1 MTEDASTGIG
11 ATLRDARESQ
21 GRSLEDAAGALRA
34 RVGQLQALEDER
46 FDTFGGDVYAK
57 GFLKSYASELGL
69 DPDPLLDTYRR
80 EVAHDDP
87 RATTLVSG
95 DASAQ
100 PTPPRATPP
109 AWIAWVLVV
118 VVVVAGVTVLSTV
131 GGDRSPEQ
139 AVPRED
145 VGSPPPS
152 SAEGTDESAE
162 DEAGEDEAGEDES
175 VEDDPGDDPS
185 NEDDEAEDD
194 DGNGD
199 AGEAEDADPDS
210 VDVVVA
216 LEESSWMRVMIDGS
230 LFLEETVPA
239 GETLPF
245 EGEQEVEIRFGNAG
259 GVIAELNGEDL
270 GVQGN
275 RGEVV
280 TVRFTPDGSER
291 V

>member
-11 ATLRDARESQ
+11 ASLRDARESQ

-57 GFLKSYASELGL
+57 GFLKSYANELGL
-69 DPDPLLDTYRR
+69 DPAPLLETYRR
-80 EVAHDDP
+80 EVAHDDL
-87 RATTLVSG
+87 RASALVSSE
-95 DASAQ
+95 ASAQ

-118 VVVVAGVTVLSTV
+118 VVVLAGVTVLSTV

-139 AVPRED
+139 AVPSED

-152 SAEGTDESAE
+152 SAEGAD
-162 DEAGEDEAGEDES
+162 DPDAGEAD
-175 VEDDPGDDPS
+175 DDPADEDPSDDPS
-185 NEDDEAEDD
+185 HEDEEANNADGADD
-194 DGNGD
+194 D
-199 AGEAEDADPDS
+199 EAEDADPDS
-210 VDVVVA
+210 VDVVIA

-230 LFLEETVPA
+230 LYLEETVPA

-280 TVRFTPDGSER
+280 TVRFTPDGSEQ

>member
-1 MTEDASTGIG
+1 MTEDVSTGIG
-11 ATLRDARESQ
+11 ATLRDARENQ
-21 GRSLEDAAGALRA
+21 GRSLEDVAGALRA
-34 RVGQLQALEDER
+34 RAGQLQALEDER

-69 DPDPLLDTYRR
+69 DPSPLLETYRR

-87 RATTLVSG
+87 RTATLVSS
-95 DASAQ
+95 DVSAQ
-100 PTPPRATPP
+100 SKPPRATPP

-118 VVVVAGVTVLSTV
+118 VVVLAGVTVLSTV

-152 SAEGTDESAE
+152 SAEGA
-162 DEAGEDEAGEDES
+162 
-175 VEDDPGDDPS
+175 DDPDVGEADDGPADDDSGDDES
-185 NEDDEAEDD
+185 NEDDEADD
-194 DGNGD
+194 DGDGNGD
-199 AGEAEDADPDS
+199 ADEAEDADPDS
-210 VDVVVA
+210 VNVVVA

-230 LFLEETVPA
+230 LYLEEIVPA

-280 TVRFTPDGSER
+280 TVRFTPDGSEQ

>member
-11 ATLRDARESQ
+11 ASLREARESQ
-21 GRSLEDAAGALRA
+21 GRSLEDAAGVLRA
-34 RVGQLQALEDER
+34 RVGQLQALEDEQ

-57 GFLKSYASELGL
+57 GFLKSYANELGL
-69 DPDPLLDTYRR
+69 DPAPLLDTYRR
-80 EVAHDDP
+80 EVAHDDL
-87 RATTLVSG
+87 RAASLVSS

-100 PTPPRATPP
+100 PAPPRATPP

-118 VVVVAGVTVLSTV
+118 VVVLAGVMVLSTV

-139 AVPRED
+139 AVPSED
-145 VGSPPPS
+145 VESPPPS
-152 SAEGTDESAE
+152 SAEGA
-162 DEAGEDEAGEDES
+162 
-175 VEDDPGDDPS
+175 DDPDEDGAD
-185 NEDDEAEDD
+185 EDDEADEDD
-194 DGNGD
+194 DGNGNGD
-199 AGEAEDADPDS
+199 ADEADDADPDS
-210 VDVVVA
+210 VNVVVA

-230 LFLEETVPA
+230 LYLEETVPA